1 MLKSKI
7 GYLSAIAAG
16 LFAATAMA
24 GAADQWS
31 DGTPSVTV
39 RYGDLDLSSAQ
50 GRSMLYRRLSLA
62 AQEVCP
68 TVGAPGVGAIKQS
81 NACQARAVKQAM
93 RTIGGPMVARLAS
106 ERGISLD

>member
-1 MLKSKI
+1 MLKSKM

-24 GAADQWS
+24 GTTDKWS
-31 DGTPSVTV
+31 DEAPSVAV
-39 RYGDLDLSSAQ
+39 RYGDLDLNSPE

-68 TVGAPGVGAIKQS
+68 IAGAPGMVAARQS
-81 NACQARAVKQAM
+81 KACRSRAVKQAM
-93 RTIGGPMVARLAS
+93 RTIGGPMVARLAR
-106 ERGISLD
+106 EHGISLD

>member
-1 MLKSKI
+1 M
-7 GYLSAIAAG
+7 GYLSAVAAG

-24 GAADQWS
+24 GAADKWS
-31 DGTPSVTV
+31 DEVPSVTV
-39 RYGDLDLSSAQ
+39 RFGDLDLSSPQ
-50 GRSMLYRRLSLA
+50 GRSTLYRRLTLA

-68 TVGAPGVGAIKQS
+68 IAEAPGVVAAMQS
-81 NACQARAVKQAM
+81 KACRSRAVKQAM

>member
-1 MLKSKI
+1 MFKSKT

-31 DGTPSVTV
+31 EEPPSVTV
-39 RYGDLDLSSAQ
+39 RYGDLDLGSPQ

-62 AQEVCP
+62 AREVCP
-68 TVGAPGVGAIKQS
+68 IAGAPGVVAAMQS
-81 NACQARAVKQAM
+81 KACQSRAVKQAM
-93 RTIGGPMVARLAS
+93 RTIGGPMVARLAR